1 MIDVTEQKRKIAVIG
16 GGITGLTAAFYLQ
29 EQARLHHYPLEIV
42 LIEGSHR
49 LGGKLQTLRKDGFII
64 DRGPSSFR
72 DPKGI
77 VAQLAKQ
84 LHIEHEIVTTT
95 NAKTF
100 IAIDK
105 DLQQVPQ
112 NTIMGIPTKFKPF
125 MASELVSWSGK
136 VRATADLI
144 IPPSNVDGDQSLGKF
159 VRRRFGEEFVQSLIE
174 PLLSGVYSGDID
186 ELSLQSTLPSLL
198 RYEQKRGSVIRGMR
212 HEMKSSEPGDFTVR
226 HNSKNV
232 QKFKGGMSTLIHAL
246 TDELS
251 DCQILKSVKVQSI
264 TPFQDKTCL
273 SLNNKSTLLVDGVI
287 VATPLHTVTKL
298 FKEEEIQQL
307 QTVPCNTVAT
317 VTMIFKEN
325 SLRTFDGTDVYIS
338 RNSDYSFTSVT
349 FEHKKWPFIAPEGY
363 AVVNC
368 YIGRT
373 GDAAI
378 VDLSDSE
385 IEKALLEDFQQLFGL
400 QQLPLETIVSRWKD
414 SMPQY
419 TIGHAERVKKA
430 KDTLQQLYPT
440 IRLAGNSYNGISIP
454 KCIKQGKRSAD
465 QLLCEL
471 FERTPQL
478 TD

>member
-84 LHIEHEIVTTT
+84 LNIEDEIVTTT

-144 IPPSNVDGDQSLGKF
+144 IPPSKVDGDQSLGKF

-198 RYEQKRGSVIRGMR
+198 RYEQQRGSVIRGMR

-232 QKFKGGMSTLIHAL
+232 QKFMG
-246 TDELS
+246 S
-251 DCQILKSVKVQSI
+251 DYKLRLFVQKSEAD
-264 TPFQDKTCL
+264 DKIEFYYLGTCRY
-273 SLNNKSTLLVDGVI
+273 LNNTIQKESQEGV
-287 VATPLHTVTKL
+287 P
-298 FKEEEIQQL
+298 
-307 QTVPCNTVAT
+307 
-317 VTMIFKEN
+317 
-325 SLRTFDGTDVYIS
+325 
-338 RNSDYSFTSVT
+338 
-349 FEHKKWPFIAPEGY
+349 
-363 AVVNC
+363 
-368 YIGRT
+368 
-373 GDAAI
+373 
-378 VDLSDSE
+378 
-385 IEKALLEDFQQLFGL
+385 
-400 QQLPLETIVSRWKD
+400 
-414 SMPQY
+414 
-419 TIGHAERVKKA
+419 
-430 KDTLQQLYPT
+430 
-440 IRLAGNSYNGISIP
+440 RLAM
-454 KCIKQGKRSAD
+454 D
-465 QLLCEL
+465 LLL
-471 FERTPQL
+471 DTPVEHNRYH
-478 TD
+478 TFID